1 MWRSV
6 RNKGSYS
13 KAVRNLE
20 KEETQKI
27 QMAYTFIPFRF
38 SNCVYAGGG
47 NYFRRRSFILT
58 S

>member
-1 MWRSV
+1 M
-6 RNKGSYS
+6 NKGSYS

-38 SNCVYAGGG
+38 SNCFYAGGG

-58 S
+58 R